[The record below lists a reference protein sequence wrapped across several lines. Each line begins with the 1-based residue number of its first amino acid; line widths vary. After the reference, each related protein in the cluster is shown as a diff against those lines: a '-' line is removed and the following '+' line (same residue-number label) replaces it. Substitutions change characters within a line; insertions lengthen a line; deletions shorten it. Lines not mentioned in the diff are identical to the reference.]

1 VQQWLNDFVQVTCWC
16 HLRNFTMVALCHD
29 QRERQNFK
37 NDSFQRFLDGGYR
50 LIWYMKIGVLAEL
63 AMVKI
68 IRL

>member
-1 VQQWLNDFVQVTCWC
+1 MGA
-16 HLRNFTMVALCHD
+16 HCHD
-29 QRERQNFK
+29 QRERQTFK
-37 NDSFQRFLDGGYR
+37 NDRFQRFLDGGYR